1 MYPVTFLVF
10 GRPRLEGVRDLE
22 KHYTKL
28 LRGQARLELVELP
41 ESRAGD
47 PVRRLKEEAERLRPH
62 FAKARCPVLLDAAG
76 PARASEAFAAWLAV
90 RLDRGDSL
98 AFALGSS
105 DGFDPALKSEVAEKL
120 SLSPMTFPHD
130 LARILFLEQ
139 LYRAFSILKGSPYH
153 K

>member
-10 GRPRLEGVRDLE
+10 GRPRLDGVQALE
-22 KHYTKL
+22 IHYSKL
-28 LRGQARLELVELP
+28 LRGHARLDLVELP
-41 ESRAGD
+41 ESRAAD
-47 PVRRLKEEAERLRPH
+47 PARRLKEEAERLRPH
-62 FAKARCPVLLDAAG
+62 LAKARCPVLLDAAG
-76 PARASEAFAAWLAV
+76 CGRSSEAFAAWLGL

-105 DGFDPALKSEVAEKL
+105 EGFDPLLKAEVAEKL

-130 LARILFLEQ
+130 LARALFLEQ
-139 LYRAFSILKGSPYH
+139 LYRAFSILKGGPYH

>member
-10 GRPRLEGVRDLE
+10 GRPRLDGVRALE
-22 KHYTKL
+22 EHYGKL
-28 LRGQARLELVELP
+28 LRGHVRLELLELP
-41 ESRAGD
+41 ESRAAD
-47 PVRRLKEEAERLRPH
+47 PARRLNEEAGRLRPH
-62 FAKARCPVLLDAAG
+62 FAKVRCPVLLEASG
-76 PARASEAFAAWLAV
+76 PPRSSEAFASWLSP

-105 DGFDPALKSEVAEKL
+105 EGFDPGLKAEVAEKL

-130 LARILFLEQ
+130 LARVLFLEQ

>member
-10 GRPRLEGVRDLE
+10 GKARLKGVKELE
-22 KHYTKL
+22 EHYGKL
-28 LRGQARLELVELP
+28 LRAHARLAIVELP

-47 PVRRLKEEAERLRPH
+47 PTRRLREEAERLRPRL
-62 FAKARCPVLLDAAG
+62 AQARCPVLLDASG
-76 PARASEAFAAWLAV
+76 PARNSEGFAAWLGPRV
-90 RLDRGDSL
+90 DRGESL

-105 DGFDPALKSEVAEKL
+105 DGFDPGLKTEVVEKL

-130 LARILFLEQ
+130 LARVLFLEQ
-139 LYRAFSILKGSPYH
+139 LYRAFAILRGTLYH